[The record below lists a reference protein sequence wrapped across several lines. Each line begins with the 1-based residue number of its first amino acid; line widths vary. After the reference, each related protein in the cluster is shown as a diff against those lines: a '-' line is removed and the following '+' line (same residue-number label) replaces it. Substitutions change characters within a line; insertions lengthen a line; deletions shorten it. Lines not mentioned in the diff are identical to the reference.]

1 RIAADGYTRGMSER
15 REREETEEPP
25 ENRPEEPGAEG
36 GADSPAADRLPGLP
50 ADDDSP
56 VGDTDQHPD
65 A

>member
-1 RIAADGYTRGMSER
+1 MTEH
-15 REREETEEPP
+15 REREETDEPP

-36 GADSPAADRLPGLP
+36 GAECPAADKLPGHP

-56 VGDTDQHPD
+56 VGDTDQHSD

>member
-1 RIAADGYTRGMSER
+1 MTER
-15 REREETEEPP
+15 REREDTEEPP

-36 GADSPAADRLPGLP
+36 GADSPAADKLPGLP

-56 VGDTDQHPD
+56 VGDTDQHSD

>member
-1 RIAADGYTRGMSER
+1 MHEHT
-15 REREETEEPP
+15 ERETTEEPP

-36 GADSPAADRLPGLP
+36 GAESPAADKLPGQP

-56 VGDTDQHPD
+56 VGDTDQHSD